1 MNILIMG
8 GTQFLGRAIVEAALA
23 AGHTVTLFNR
33 GKTGADLFP
42 QLEKLR
48 GDRKAGDLAALT
60 GRQFDAVIDV
70 CAFYPRAVR
79 ELLETVETAHYTL
92 ISTISVYAQNDVAG
106 LDESAELATLTDH
119 TTEEVTGETYGGLK
133 VLCEQA
139 GEAAMPEKTLIVRSG
154 LIIGPHDPT
163 DRFTYWPVRVARG
176 GTMLLPDAPDYALQ
190 VIDARDQAAWIVQSI
205 EANVT
210 GAFNIAG
217 DSSLTLQAVIDT
229 SQAISG
235 SDVDRVL
242 VSAETM
248 TAHEIQPW
256 QEFPLYVPMA
266 GYEGFHRFSIDK
278 ALANG
283 LTFRPIADTI
293 RDILDWYDLDQAL
306 KIGLKPDREAEL
318 IKQISTNTA

>member
-1 MNILIMG
+1 MNLLVMG
-8 GTQFLGRAIVEAALA
+8 GTQFLGRAIVEAAIA

-33 GKTGADLFP
+33 GKTGLDLFP
-42 QLEKLR
+42 ELEKLR
-48 GDRKAGDLAALT
+48 GDRKTGDLSALA

-79 ELLETVETAHYTL
+79 ELLATVETTHYTL

-106 LDESAELATLTDH
+106 LDESAELATLDDH

-139 GEAAMPEKTLIVRSG
+139 AEAAQPAQTLIVRSG

-163 DRFTYWPVRVARG
+163 DRFTYWPVHVARG
-176 GTMLLPDAPDYALQ
+176 GAMLLPDAPDYALQ
-190 VIDARDQAAWIVQSI
+190 VIDARDQAAWIIRSV

-210 GAFNIAG
+210 GTFNIAG
-217 DSSLTLQAVIDT
+217 DSSLTLRDVIDI

-235 SDVDRVL
+235 GEVDRVS

-248 TAHEIQPW
+248 TQLEIQPW

-266 GYEGFHRFSIDK
+266 GYEGFHLFSIDK
-278 ALANG
+278 ALAHG
-283 LTFRPIADTI
+283 LVFRPITDTI
-293 RDILDWYDLDQAL
+293 RDILDWYDSDQPLKTGLDP
-306 KIGLKPDREAEL
+306 KRENEL
-318 IKQISTNTA
+318 IKQIRTN